1 MKIIQVVNYS
11 LRICP
16 EGVTHL
22 DKKLLQKPNSDF
34 GDSNFLDKGYVI
46 RMRQAQAL
54 FPSRP
59 PSIPAGRHSH
69 ASAVGVQDEKTE
81 RTSNNLEKTTATS

>member
-1 MKIIQVVNYS
+1 VKIIQVVNYP

-34 GDSNFLDKGYVI
+34 GDSNFLDKGYTAKLLETPHVV
-46 RMRQAQAL
+46 
-54 FPSRP
+54 FVYSRLR
-59 PSIPAGRHSH
+59 II
-69 ASAVGVQDEKTE
+69 V
-81 RTSNNLEKTTATS
+81 

>member
-1 MKIIQVVNYS
+1 M
-11 LRICP
+11 RICQ

-34 GDSNFLDKGYVI
+34 GDSNFLDRDII

-81 RTSNNLEKTTATS
+81 RTSNNLEKTTATSS

>member
-34 GDSNFLDKGYVI
+34 GDSNFLDKGYSSQV
-46 RMRQAQAL
+46 QKTKDTFSVSFSL
-54 FPSRP
+54 PLSFSS
-59 PSIPAGRHSH
+59 SILLYP
-69 ASAVGVQDEKTE
+69 
-81 RTSNNLEKTTATS
+81 L